1 MSIFFADKKRITLRI
16 KKRAKRASVA
26 MHQDYLEDES
36 KKESESR
43 PPALSISEDQ
53 EEAYVHPNI

>member
-1 MSIFFADKKRITLRI
+1 
-16 KKRAKRASVA
+16 

-43 PPALSISEDQ
+43 SPAISISEDQ